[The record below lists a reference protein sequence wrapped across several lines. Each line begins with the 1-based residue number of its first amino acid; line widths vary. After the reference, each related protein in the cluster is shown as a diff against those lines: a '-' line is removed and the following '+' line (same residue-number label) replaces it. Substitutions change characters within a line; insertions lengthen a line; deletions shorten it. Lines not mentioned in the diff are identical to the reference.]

1 MLSVKKLL
9 SKNGQISLEFS
20 ILMIT
25 VVLAAVIVGYYMIET
40 SLSIENTSINTIN
53 NTSNTILRVLSTVR

>member
-40 SLSIENTSINTIN
+40 SLSIRDTSINTIN

>member
-25 VVLAAVIVGYYMIET
+25 VVLAAVI
-40 SLSIENTSINTIN
+40 
-53 NTSNTILRVLSTVR
+53 

>member
-25 VVLAAVIVGYYMIET
+25 VVLAAVIVGYYMIKA
-40 SLSIENTSINTIN
+40 SLSIRDNSINTIN
-53 NTSNTILRVLSTVR
+53 NTSNTILRVLSTV